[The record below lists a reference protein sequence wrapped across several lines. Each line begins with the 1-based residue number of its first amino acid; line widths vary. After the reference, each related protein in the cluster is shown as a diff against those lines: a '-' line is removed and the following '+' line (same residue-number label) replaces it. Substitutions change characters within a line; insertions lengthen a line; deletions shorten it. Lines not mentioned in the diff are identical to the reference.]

1 MDIVNFT
8 VGLMSDFFIGIKLN
22 DMNDVFNK
30 IEIALS
36 NNNSAVELENIVY
49 ESKGKEFDLD

>member
-1 MDIVNFT
+1 
-8 VGLMSDFFIGIKLN
+8 MSDFFIGIKLN